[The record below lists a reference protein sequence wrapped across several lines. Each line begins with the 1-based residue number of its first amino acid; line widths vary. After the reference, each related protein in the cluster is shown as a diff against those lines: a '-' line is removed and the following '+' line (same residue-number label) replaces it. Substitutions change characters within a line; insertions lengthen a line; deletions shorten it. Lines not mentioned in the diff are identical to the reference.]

1 MVKGPQLTRMATA
14 KLTRISGRKPLL
26 IKLRVV
32 LRRVMKVGAFP
43 PLLYRSL
50 GRLSDIRCMLAGD
63 GGSIPFNT
71 QFFHDDDDDGP
82 GFDDGFDADLAG
94 TADPGEQDLLAGTQ
108 GKTRR
113 VRPEFINYT
122 KRAKRVDVRKLKENI
137 WKGLKILPTPDEQQ
151 PEETMVRD
159 SSLSLKNIF
168 AYADLNR
175 TSLFWHCRTLRETYR
190 WAPQIP
196 RKRARLTK

>member
-1 MVKGPQLTRMATA
+1 MA
-14 KLTRISGRKPLL
+14 KLMRISGRKPLL

-32 LRRVMKVGAFP
+32 LRRVMKVGGFP
-43 PLLYRSL
+43 PLLYRSV
-50 GRLSDIRCMLAGD
+50 GRLSDIRWMLAGD

-82 GFDDGFDADLAG
+82 GFDDGFDGDLAG

-113 VRPEFINYT
+113 VRPEFIKYT

-159 SSLSLKNIF
+159 SSLSLKIYIF
-168 AYADLNR
+168 AYADLDR
-175 TSLFWHCRTLRETYR
+175 THSFGICRTLRETRR
-190 WAPQIP
+190 WVPQIP
-196 RKRARLTK
+196 RKRARSTK